1 MHRKL
6 PLAGSYYSSICAA
19 FHEYQT
25 PIIIMNRL
33 GLSFVLVFTAVLIL
47 PVATDLQCYIGV
59 SFKLGSSLTPIG
71 GAVTPCNGEC
81 SNTTIFGTSMHMCD
95 TDSIVNMYTFSRNL
109 CVRSYFS
116 LQSELQSCCYKLIYL
131 LIYL

>member
-1 MHRKL
+1 MIVFSGTSNL
-6 PLAGSYYSSICAA
+6 
-19 FHEYQT
+19 

-33 GLSFVLVFTAVLIL
+33 ELSLVLVFTVVLLL
-47 PVATDLQCYIGV
+47 PAATALQCVIGV
-59 SFKLGSSLTPIG
+59 SVQVGNSLIPIG
-71 GAVTPCNGEC
+71 GMVAPCSGEC
-81 SNTTIFGTSMHMCD
+81 SNTTIYGTSMHMCD